1 MDCLLKKDVV
11 LTEIATRRIEYRNFH
26 LQKWCLSEIIL
37 VTIEKLSEWVSSK
50 FKANSFSTPCIT

>member
-11 LTEIATRRIEYRNFH
+11 LTEIATRTIEYRNFH

-37 VTIEKLSEWVSSK
+37 VTIEKLSE
-50 FKANSFSTPCIT
+50 